1 MAFDAAPPD
10 PRRIDAVDRKL
21 LGLLQENAQMKYA
34 ELGERLNLSAPA
46 IHDRVKKLK
55 AAGVLRGYTIAVD
68 SAALGYGLCALVSVH
83 LWRCNCKD
91 VVPHLMHHPEIEECH
106 SVAGQSCIILK
117 VRTENTKTLETML
130 NALRRIEGVENTE
143 TTVILSTHI
152 ERPSR
157 V

>member
-1 MAFDAAPPD
+1 MAFDAPPPD

-21 LGLLQENAQMKYA
+21 LGLLQENAQIKYA

-68 SAALGYGLCALVSVH
+68 SAALGYGLCALVSVR
-83 LWRCNCKD
+83 LWRCNCED

-130 NALRRIEGVENTE
+130 NALRRIEGVESTE
-143 TTVILSTHI
+143 TTVVLSTYI
-152 ERPSR
+152 DRPSR